1 MKNKQIVKDEK
12 KSRRDYRSVEMTN
25 ASPCNLLGMQP
36 TTKEANLRLAAQM
49 VVHFSTER
57 CKPTACAFEK
67 NLLQVIYFL
76 FLYSLLKCL
85 K

>member
-25 ASPCNLLGMQP
+25 ASPFILLGMQP
-36 TTKEANLRLAAQM
+36 TTKEANLRLATQM
-49 VVHFSTER
+49 VVHFSTAQ

-67 NLLQVIYFL
+67 KIFYRL
-76 FLYSLLKCL
+76 FIF
-85 K
+85 